1 MKTDRL
7 AAHRITKLLAVVSLC
22 ALSIMLPGCSDNK
35 QPATASTSAGSG
47 KVVIKGSNTIG
58 EEMAP
63 RLIAEYKKD
72 HPNAELVLESKGTG
86 SGFAALLA
94 GESDIAAASR
104 VVSQEELNLASSR
117 RVDLNVHVIGSYSVA
132 VVVNAANSVTN
143 LTRDHVRD
151 IFTGA

>member
-1 MKTDRL
+1 MEACAMKTSSSNNPRSVNQMKRRIVVCLFL
-7 AAHRITKLLAVVSLC
+7 AGLLS
-22 ALSIMLPGCSDNK
+22 PGCSEK
-35 QPATASTSAGSG
+35 QQPPPAPVQQG

-104 VVSQEELNLASSR
+104 V
-117 RVDLNVHVIGSYSVA
+117 
-132 VVVNAANSVTN
+132 
-143 LTRDHVRD
+143 
-151 IFTGA
+151 